1 MNAKHLLNDIT
12 FTENEPIDVTQLNRL
27 YQLIGWDTDG
37 RRTDR
42 ETAERSISFYV

>member
-12 FTENEPIDVTQLNRL
+12 FTEYEPIDVTQLNRL

-42 ETAERSISFYV
+42 ETAERSISF